1 MYHLR
6 NIKRIRQHLNSKAAQ
21 QVVHAFV
28 TSRIDMYNSTL
39 FGLPNVQIQRIQ
51 KVLNAAARMITRQ
64 RLSDHITPT
73 LQQLHWLP
81 VKQRI
86 VFKILTLTFKVLSG
100 ECPAYLS
107 DLVNLQQARR
117 TGLRSGDYKKLF
129 ERRCR
134 RQWGDRSFAA
144 AAPRLWNTLPLA
156 VKESQS
162 LDTFKKNLKSH
173 LFERSFM

>member
-6 NIKRIRQHLNSKAAQ
+6 NINRIRQHLNSKAAQ

-28 TSRIDMYNSTL
+28 TSRIDMYNSTY
-39 FGLPNVQIQRIQ
+39 FGLPNLQINRIQ

-86 VFKILTLTFKVLSG
+86 VFKVLTLTVKALSG
-100 ECPAYLS
+100 ECPAYLA
-107 DLVNLQQARR
+107 DLINVQQTRR
-117 TGLRSGDYKKLF
+117 TGLRSGDGKNYLK
-129 ERRCR
+129 
-134 RQWGDRSFAA
+134 GDAEDSGGIALSWQ
-144 AAPRLWNTLPLA
+144 RLHVYGMHFPWAL
-156 VKESQS
+156 KESQS
-162 LDTFKKNLKSH
+162 LQTFKKNLKSF
-173 LFERSFM
+173 LFEQSFM